1 VPTGGRA
8 GGAGSSCPAS
18 RARTSRRGDL
28 RRDGDSRRVLR
39 RATKPRSRGE
49 GPGRRSSA
57 SPARPLPSPFD
68 LRCARTP
75 DSLPLLGPADS
86 VSRRHRRVHSGAGIA
101 LEGSSLCTG
110 RAPGTLRPGS
120 GALSESAPDRQ
131 TRPRPGQY
139 LSGPAST
146 RPVGDRETA
155 DPSRAAPVLSKTGP
169 RGDRP
174 ADGPPRRWTTAPV
187 DHCAGGPLRRW
198 TTAPGSRPPSLSGG
212 PPSAPE
218 RPPLRLGAFGLRD
231 RSHLGGRSP
240 IGRAS
245 VAAAAGTVEADA
257 VLSRGDP

>member
-1 VPTGGRA
+1 VRGPVPTGGRA
-8 GGAGSSCPAS
+8 VGGSSCPAS

-39 RATKPRSRGE
+39 RATRPRGRGE

-68 LRCARTP
+68 LRCAGTP

-86 VSRRHRRVHSGAGIA
+86 VSRRHRRVHSGPGIA
-101 LEGSSLCTG
+101 LEGSPLCTG
-110 RAPGTLRPGS
+110 CAPGTLRPGS

-131 TRPRPGQY
+131 ARPRPAQY
-139 LSGPAST
+139 LSGPTST
-146 RPVGDRETA
+146 RPVGDRGTA
-155 DPSRAAPVLSKTGP
+155 DPSRAAPVRS
-169 RGDRP
+169 
-174 ADGPPRRWTTAPV
+174 RRSAHKETAPPV

-198 TTAPGSRPPSLSGG
+198 TTAPVDHAPGSRPPSLSGG

-218 RPPLRLGAFGLRD
+218 RAPLRLGAFGLRD
-231 RSHLGGRSP
+231 RGHLGGRSP

-245 VAAAAGTVEADA
+245 VAAGAGTVEADA